1 MREIKF
7 RAWDE
12 VEGKF
17 RTLLDLGDVS
27 GEGSVQFS
35 VGYAGELQIGRLE
48 EFHNGVGFDTT
59 FTKFPI
65 VQFTGSKDANG
76 VEIFEGDI
84 LQSVDD
90 ESYMSVVKYCT
101 DGIGSCGCCYD
112 EFEGAGFKAK
122 DLRFKE
128 SIVVGNIY
136 ENPELLGDSQ

>member
-65 VQFTGSKDANG
+65 VQFTGLKDKNDK
-76 VEIFEGDI
+76 EIYEGDI
-84 LQSVDD
+84 VRKTHEGREVALGSVMYSGGTYFIEIPEDGYVFLFDD
-90 ESYMSVVKYCT
+90 H
-101 DGIGSCGCCYD
+101 GIYQ
-112 EFEGAGFKAK
+112 EEV
-122 DLRFKE
+122 
-128 SIVVGNIY
+128 IGNIY
-136 ENPELLGDSQ
+136 ENPEMLGDSK